1 MFDDIHSGNG
11 HSLDGHKRDRRS
23 ERDAERRSDIELPL
37 TDREVPLAQPDTGR
51 VLSPAVHAWL
61 DGELP
66 EAVVRRGDTQRD
78 VEFWKRMAQVTETR
92 RHLST
97 PAHVQQRIM
106 DALPHTV
113 PQLITPWWRREF
125 VITPAA
131 ALGAAGALI
140 ALTAA
145 LTALFVVIAHR

>member
-1 MFDDIHSGNG
+1 MFDDIHSDDGQK
-11 HSLDGHKRDRRS
+11 LDGRKR
-23 ERDAERRSDIELPL
+23 ERERRAEVERAFS
-37 TDREVPLAQPDTGR
+37 DREVPLAQPDTGR
-51 VLSPAVHAWL
+51 ILSPAIHAWL

-66 EAVVRRGDTQRD
+66 EAAVRRGDTQRD

-92 RHLST
+92 RHLVT
-97 PAHVQQRIM
+97 PPHVQQRIM

-125 VITPAA
+125 VLTPAA
-131 ALGAAGALI
+131 ALGVAGALV

-145 LTALFVVIAHR
+145 LTALFIVLAHR

>member
-1 MFDDIHSGNG
+1 MFDDIRSDNG
-11 HSLDGHKRDRRS
+11 RNLDGPKR
-23 ERDAERRSDIELPL
+23 ERRAEIERPL

-51 VLSPAVHAWL
+51 LLSPAIHAWL

-66 EAVVRRGDTQRD
+66 EAAVRHGETQRD
-78 VEFWKRMAQVTETR
+78 VDFWKRMAQVTDAR
-92 RHLST
+92 RHLAT

>member
-1 MFDDIHSGNG
+1 MFDDIRSDNG
-11 HSLDGHKRDRRS
+11 RNLDGQKR
-23 ERDAERRSDIELPL
+23 ERRAEIERPL
-37 TDREVPLAQPDTGR
+37 TDREVPLARPDTGR
-51 VLSPAVHAWL
+51 LLSPAIHAWL

-66 EAVVRRGDTQRD
+66 EAAVRQGDTQRD
-78 VEFWKRMAQVTETR
+78 VDFWKRMAQVTETR
-92 RHLST
+92 RHLAT
-97 PAHVQQRIM
+97 PTHVQQRIM

>member
-1 MFDDIHSGNG
+1 MFDDIRPDDG
-11 HSLDGHKRDRRS
+11 LDGRHKREKRS
-23 ERDAERRSDIELPL
+23 ELERPL
-37 TDREVPLAQPDTGR
+37 ADREVPLVQPDSGR
-51 VLSPAVHAWL
+51 VLSPAIHAWL

-66 EAVVRRGDTQRD
+66 EAAVRRGSERD
-78 VEFWKRMAQVTETR
+78 VEFWKRMAQVTDTR
-92 RHLST
+92 RHLTT

-113 PQLITPWWRREF
+113 PQLITPWYRREF

-131 ALGAAGALI
+131 ALGAASALI

-145 LTALFVVIAHR
+145 LTALVLVLAHR

>member
-1 MFDDIHSGNG
+1 MFDDIRPDDGQK
-11 HSLDGHKRDRRS
+11 LDGRERERRS
-23 ERDAERRSDIELPL
+23 EVERPL
-37 TDREVPLAQPDTGR
+37 TDREVPLAQPETGR
-51 VLSPAVHAWL
+51 MLSAAVHAWL

-66 EAVVRRGDTQRD
+66 EAAVRRGETQRD
-78 VEFWKRMAQVTETR
+78 VEFWKRMAEVTEAR
-92 RHLST
+92 RHLTT
-97 PAHVQQRIM
+97 PTHVQQRIM
-106 DALPHTV
+106 EALPHNV

-145 LTALFVVIAHR
+145 VTALFVVLAHR

>member
-1 MFDDIHSGNG
+1 MFDDIRSDNG
-11 HSLDGHKRDRRS
+11 RNLDGQKR
-23 ERDAERRSDIELPL
+23 ERRAEIERPL
-37 TDREVPLAQPDTGR
+37 TDREVPLARPDTGR
-51 VLSPAVHAWL
+51 LLSPAIHAWL

-66 EAVVRRGDTQRD
+66 EAAVRQGDTQRD
-78 VEFWKRMAQVTETR
+78 VDFWKRMAQLTETR

-97 PAHVQQRIM
+97 LAHVQQRIM

>member
-1 MFDDIHSGNG
+1 MFDDIRSEDG
-11 HSLDGHKRDRRS
+11 HLDGRRRDRRS
-23 ERDAERRSDIELPL
+23 ENGAEPTQPL
-37 TDREVPLAQPDTGR
+37 SDREVPLAQPETAR
-51 VLSPAVHAWL
+51 VLSPQIHAWL

-66 EAVVRRGDTQRD
+66 EAAVRKGELQRD
-78 VEFWKRMAQVTETR
+78 VEFWNRLARATDTR
-92 RHLST
+92 RHITT

-106 DALPHTV
+106 DALPRSV
-113 PQLITPWWRREF
+113 PQLITPWYRREF

-145 LTALFVVIAHR
+145 ITALVLVLVQR

>member
-1 MFDDIHSGNG
+1 MFDDIRPDDG
-11 HSLDGHKRDRRS
+11 LDGRRKREKRS
-23 ERDAERRSDIELPL
+23 ELERPL
-37 TDREVPLAQPDTGR
+37 ADREVPLVQPDSGR
-51 VLSPAVHAWL
+51 VLSPAIHAWL

-66 EAVVRRGDTQRD
+66 EAAVRRGSERD
-78 VEFWKRMAQVTETR
+78 VEFWKRMAQVTDTR
-92 RHLST
+92 RHLTT

-113 PQLITPWWRREF
+113 PQLITPWYRREF

-131 ALGAAGALI
+131 ALGAASALI

-145 LTALFVVIAHR
+145 LTALVLVLAHR

>member
-1 MFDDIHSGNG
+1 MFDDIRSDGQR
-11 HSLDGHKRDRRS
+11 LDGRKQQRRPEI
-23 ERDAERRSDIELPL
+23 ERPL
-37 TDREVPLAQPDTGR
+37 TDREVPLSPSEPTR

-66 EAVVRRGDTQRD
+66 EAAVRGGDMQRD
-78 VEFWKRMAQVTETR
+78 VDFWKRMAQVTETR
-92 RHLST
+92 RHVMT
-97 PAHVQQRIM
+97 PVHVQQRIM
-106 DALPHTV
+106 DALPHNV
-113 PQLITPWWRREF
+113 PQLITPWYRREF

-145 LTALFVVIAHR
+145 VTALTIVLAHR

>member
-1 MFDDIHSGNG
+1 MFDDIRSDDGRKV
-11 HSLDGHKRDRRS
+11 DGHKR
-23 ERDAERRSDIELPL
+23 ERGVRPEAERPL
-37 TDREVPLAQPDTGR
+37 ADREVPLARPDTAR
-51 VLSPAVHAWL
+51 VLSPTIHAWL

-66 EAVVRRGDTQRD
+66 EAVVRRGDTQR
-78 VEFWKRMAQVTETR
+78 EVTEAR
-92 RHLST
+92 RHLAT
-97 PAHVQQRIM
+97 PTHVQQRIM
-106 DALPHTV
+106 DALPNTV

-145 LTALFVVIAHR
+145 VTALLLVIVHR